1 MEKSRIGQRNP
12 RKSKRFSLDLFGLTS
27 GNERLWA
34 LTRACFTAH
43 GFHPADDGGHCPE
56 ADWVSL
62 ICWEGPAAVRRIGRW
77 ERMEP
82 WPRLLAV
89 AARSTTLCG
98 GCRVAGLHRQD
109 DGIHDLRGYV
119 GLGTAGVRLAWRP
132 VWSASGCAPRRRL
145 ADRLDRRRP

>member
-43 GFHPADDGGHCPE
+43 GFRPADDGGHCPE
-56 ADWVSL
+56 ADWMSSV
-62 ICWEGPAAVRRIGRW
+62 CREGTSGGSPHWTMGAHGA
-77 ERMEP
+77 

-98 GCRVAGLHRQD
+98 GYRVAGLHRLD
-109 DGIHDLRGYV
+109 DGIHDLHGHV

>member
-1 MEKSRIGQRNP
+1 MGAYASLLCRQWVPARRRWRPLSRSG
-12 RKSKRFSLDLFGLTS
+12 LDVINLLRGTS
-27 GNERLWA
+27 GGSPHWTVE
-34 LTRACFTAH
+34 AH
-43 GFHPADDGGHCPE
+43 GA
-56 ADWVSL
+56 
-62 ICWEGPAAVRRIGRW
+62 
-77 ERMEP
+77 

-98 GCRVAGLHRQD
+98 GCRVAGLHRLD
-109 DGIHDLRGYV
+109 DGIHDLHGYV